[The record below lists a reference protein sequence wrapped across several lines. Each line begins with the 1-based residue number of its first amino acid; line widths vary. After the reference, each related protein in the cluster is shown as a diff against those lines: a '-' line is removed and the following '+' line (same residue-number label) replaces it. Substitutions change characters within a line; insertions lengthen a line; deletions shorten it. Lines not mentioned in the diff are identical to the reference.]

1 MGTQPESPLLP
12 QHHEKKSKYA
22 DAATIV
28 VPTATDPPTPPAA
41 SDALNN
47 KKPQSELAECLTGCC
62 VVAIFFALVG
72 GVITTAFMTYG
83 HLAPYSPS
91 ADVVSAFVSV
101 NNDTNGPKTGRLTAN
116 WAFTLNL
123 NNALFCDYCQGV
135 YPYQVEASVYYH
147 GGEDG
152 GGHMLASTH
161 QFSGLTVDPSLET
174 FLIQLGA
181 EEADVGESVVAAIF
195 KDVAELEQNRL
206 RFRAVVLV
214 WVRVKPNNLRSRY
227 YLVRIS
233 CDPFW
238 TGSAGIVGKSHED
251 RKKCQVHVT
260 RQSKPSTL
268 DEDRTRLSTAK

>member
-12 QHHEKKSKYA
+12 QHHQKKSKYA
-22 DAATIV
+22 DAAIV
-28 VPTATDPPTPPAA
+28 FPTATNPPTPPAA
-41 SDALNN
+41 SDELND
-47 KKPQSELAECLTGCC
+47 KKPQSKLTECLTVCC
-62 VVAIFFALVG
+62 FAAILFFLFG

-83 HLAPYSPS
+83 QLAPYSPS

-123 NNALFCDYCQGV
+123 RNALFCDSCQGV

-161 QFSGLTVDPSLET
+161 QFSGLTVDPSRDDPT
-174 FLIQLGA
+174 FLIELGA

-214 WVRVKPNNLRSRY
+214 WVRVKPSNLRSRY
-227 YLVRIS
+227 YLARIS

-238 TGSAGIVGKSHED
+238 TGSAGIAGKSLED
-251 RKKCQVHVT
+251 SKKCQVHVT

-268 DEDRTRLSTAK
+268 DEDRTRLSTT